1 MGFEGD
7 DTQVSTKA
15 RFRYNSPLVQVTLI
29 GLVCFCCPGMFN
41 ALAGL
46 GGGGQENP
54 TAANN
59 ANTAL
64 YTTFAIFGILGGG
77 IYNILGPRL
86 TLASGCST
94 YVLYAGSF
102 LYYNHQQHQAFAIIS
117 GAVLGIGVIGGLIP
131 FILNYNR
138 SEAASVN
145 DGTNIGI
152 MCFMTAG
159 TLLSLSLLPPSKVV
173 RDDGTRC
180 TNIKYSKVS
189 TEAVEIGKLFFN
201 WKMLFIA
208 PAAWASNFVHSY
220 QFNMGLNN
228 VFYWGGQ
235 MVGSVG
241 IGYIL
246 DFSFQS
252 RRKRGFVGNGIVAA
266 LGTAIWAGGLAKQV
280 GYSRNDLPPKLDFKD
295 SGSDFAGPF
304 ILYFSYGLPDAMFRS
319 TVYWVIGALADDSEV
334 LSRVQSAG
342 AAVAWHVD
350 ARKVPLLTQLI
361 VNWSFT
367 TVSYPLLA
375 ILAMLV
381 IKDDH
386 KGEES
391 SINPASMDNN
401 SKPV

>member
-7 DTQVSTKA
+7 DTQLSTKA
-15 RFRYNSPLVQVTLI
+15 RFRYNSPLVQATLI

-94 YVLYAGSF
+94 YVLYGGSF

-117 GAVLGIGVIGGLIP
+117 GAVLGIGAGFLWAGEGAIVISYPPQHRKGTYISLFWSVFNMGGVIGGLIP

-189 TEAVEIGKLFFN
+189 TEAVEIGKLLFN

-220 QFNMGLNN
+220 QFNMWMGH
-228 VFYWGGQ
+228 
-235 MVGSVG
+235 S
-241 IGYIL
+241 
-246 DFSFQS
+246 
-252 RRKRGFVGNGIVAA
+252 
-266 LGTAIWAGGLAKQV
+266 
-280 GYSRNDLPPKLDFKD
+280 
-295 SGSDFAGPF
+295 
-304 ILYFSYGLPDAMFRS
+304 
-319 TVYWVIGALADDSEV
+319 
-334 LSRVQSAG
+334 
-342 AAVAWHVD
+342 
-350 ARKVPLLTQLI
+350 LI
-361 VNWSFT
+361 
-367 TVSYPLLA
+367 
-375 ILAMLV
+375 
-381 IKDDH
+381 
-386 KGEES
+386 
-391 SINPASMDNN
+391 
-401 SKPV
+401 